1 MSYETAPQVPRAA
14 LVGVQLPHMT
24 AEDLASSMA
33 EMGRLVHT
41 LGFKV
46 VATVTQ
52 KRPSTNSPAVLGDGK
67 LRELAA
73 LTGGTGVIP
82 SGALQRPSKA
92 AQKRMDAEG
101 DPDAEEGP
109 PPPVLLPEER
119 PELVVV
125 DVEMTPSQLSNM
137 EKLTGVEVL
146 DRSGVIIQIFNRHA
160 HTRQARLEV
169 EIARLLYEA
178 PRQREKASTVGRQR
192 AGGTGGKG
200 NTEVELDKRKI
211 RDRVA
216 ELRAELAT
224 LQVSEETRRSRR
236 REQQKVA
243 LVGYT
248 NAGKSSLMRAL
259 TGSEVLVAD
268 KLFATLG
275 TTVRALHPESTPR
288 ILISDT
294 VGFIRNLPHDLVASF
309 RSTLDEAH
317 DASLLLLVVDASDPA
332 FRAQLEVTTETLK
345 DIGALTLPRRL
356 VLNKVDRLDDA
367 QRAALRK
374 EYPDAIMLSAH
385 DAADITRLRTTLVD
399 FFESDMEDITL
410 KVPYARAGVVGDIR
424 AQARVLGEEYTDDA
438 TVYRV
443 RATAAAAARLKALLR

>member
-424 AQARVLGEEYTDDA
+424 AQARVLGEEYTDDG